1 MAMINTDVLVVGSG
15 PAGSTAAALLST
27 YGIPNLLITRTRW
40 LADTPRAHITNQ
52 RTMEVLRDL
61 GLEQEAI
68 DRATPQELM
77 GNNTFCTSLA
87 GEELGR
93 IFSFGNHP
101 QRLADHALAS
111 PCRMCDLPQDLLEPI
126 LFSAAAARGTQARFY
141 TEYRSHEQDA
151 DGVTVNAL
159 DRLSGETI
167 RIRAKY
173 LIGADGARSRI
184 VNDLGLPM
192 EGRMGLSGS
201 INIVFDA
208 DLTEFVEHRP
218 SVLYWVIQPGSE
230 VGGLGIGVVRMVR
243 PWHKWL
249 AIWGYDMEQ
258 GPPELSEQ
266 AATGIVHKLIGD
278 SSIPVTIRQTST
290 WTVNDQFAVKYS
302 KGRVFCMGDAVH
314 RHPPTNGLGSNTS
327 IQDAYNLCWKLY
339 LVLRGKASPV
349 LLNSYDEERVP
360 IGRQIVN
367 RANRSIEDY
376 GPIFDALGLLS
387 AAGNIEQML
396 ENIAGRKRAT
406 AEAAQQREKLH
417 KAIANKNYE
426 YNTHGVEL
434 NQRYRSAAVVPDGTP
449 EPAYERDPEL
459 YYQATTWPG
468 ARLPHVWLGR
478 GKQRISTL
486 DLCGKGA
493 FTLFTGIGG
502 DGWREAAEHA
512 AGKLGLVIRA
522 FTVGPG
528 ADLEDLYGDW
538 ADAREIDEA
547 GCILVRPDMHV
558 GWRNHSAPENAKSQL
573 HDALAQILGIGG

>member
-1 MAMINTDVLVVGSG
+1 MATIETDVLVVGSG
-15 PAGSTAAALLST
+15 PAGSAAAALLST
-27 YGIPNLLITRTRW
+27 YGIANVLITRTRW

-52 RTMEVLRDL
+52 RTMEILRDL
-61 GLEQEAI
+61 DIEQDAVA
-68 DRATPQELM
+68 RATPQELM

-101 QRLADHALAS
+101 QRLADYALAS
-111 PCRMCDLPQDLLEPI
+111 PCKMCDLPQDLLEPI
-126 LFSAAAARGTQARFY
+126 LFSTAAARGTHARFY
-141 TEYRSHEQDA
+141 TEYQSHEQDA
-151 DGVTVNAL
+151 DGVTVSAL

-184 VNDLGLPM
+184 VNDLELPM

-208 DLTEFVEHRP
+208 DLTEYVAYRP
-218 SVLYWVIQPGSE
+218 SVLYWIIQPGSE

-258 GPPELSEQ
+258 GPPELTNA
-266 AATGIVHKLIGD
+266 AATEIVHKLIGD
-278 SSIPVTIRQTST
+278 SSIPVSIRQTST
-290 WTVNDQFAVKYS
+290 WTVNDQYAVRYS

-327 IQDAYNLCWKLY
+327 IQDAYNLCWKLA
-339 LVLRGKASPV
+339 LVLKGKANPV
-349 LLNSYDEERVP
+349 LLQTYDEERVP

-367 RANRSIEDY
+367 RANKSIEDY

-387 AAGNIEQML
+387 ASGNVEQML
-396 ENIAGRKRAT
+396 ENIAGRKQAT
-406 AEAAQQREKLH
+406 ATAAEQREKLRQ
-417 KAIANKNYE
+417 AIAHKTYE

-434 NQRYRSAAVVPDGTP
+434 NQRYQSAAVVSDGTP
-449 EPAYERDPEL
+449 EPEYKRDPEL

-478 GKQRISTL
+478 GKQRISSL
-486 DLCGKGA
+486 DLCGKGN
-493 FTLFTGIGG
+493 FTLLTGIGG
-502 DGWREAAEHA
+502 DEWIKA
-512 AGKLGLVIRA
+512 AGVLAGQLGIEIRA
-522 FTVGPG
+522 FVIGPG

-538 ADAREIDEA
+538 ADARETEEA
-547 GCILVRPDMHV
+547 GCLLVRPDMHT
-558 GWRNHSAPENAKSQL
+558 GWRHPAASGDVKSL
-573 HDALAQILGIGG
+573 LEGALMQILGHK